1 MLNFLDSSG
10 LLALVSGHPDG
21 VVSKGCLAYMKSMKS
36 QLLAYSALAALAIAP
51 AQALAAQASQATAP
65 QPAVPA
71 SNLSVMTSVSS
82 FYDQYK
88 PTIWYK
94 GGAATPA
101 AAQLVT
107 ILRRAPI
114 EGLAFGP
121 QLADQVEAA
130 MRQAATGAPTDVA
143 NAERTLSAALV
154 TYVQA
159 LKRPTPGMIY
169 AYPVLSPQGG
179 RADQILLT
187 AAAAPSLEVYVSA
200 ASNVNPIYA
209 SIRDAAWRD
218 AQAAG
223 NLTPDPRLL
232 ANLERARTLPAR
244 GKFALVDSASQRLF
258 LYENGQVVDSMKV
271 VVGDKDKLGLPTP
284 LIASVMHYVTFNPY
298 WNVPHHLVRK
308 TVAPGYLKQ
317 GGAKYLKARG
327 YEVMSAWTD
336 DATVVDPD
344 TVDWKAVL
352 AGDKQIRVRQL
363 PGPTN
368 SMGKMK
374 FPFPNGQDIFLHDT
388 PTREHFAKSQRTIS
402 NGCVRLEDA
411 KRFARWLLG
420 TEPVAPSDGREV
432 RVQLPAGVPIY
443 LTYLTAQPT
452 EAGLT
457 YLEDVYGWDQPTAQQ
472 ASTTGIPTFLSQPS
486 AGGR

>member
-1 MLNFLDSSG
+1 
-10 LLALVSGHPDG
+10 
-21 VVSKGCLAYMKSMKS
+21 MKS
-36 QLLAYSALAALAIAP
+36 QLLAYAAAATLASAP
-51 AQALAAQASQATAP
+51 SHAQVIQASQPLA
-65 QPAVPA
+65 QPAA
-71 SNLSVMTSVSS
+71 TSTNLTVMSAVSS
-82 FYDQYK
+82 FYNQYK
-88 PTIWYK
+88 PSIWYK
-94 GGAATPA
+94 GGAVSPA

-114 EGLAFGP
+114 EGLSFGP

-130 MRQAATGAPTDVA
+130 MRQAATGAPADVA
-143 NAERTLSAALV
+143 SAEQTLSAALV

-169 AYPVLSPQGG
+169 AYQVLSPQGG

-200 ASNVNPIYA
+200 ASNINPIYA
-209 SIRDAAWRD
+209 SIRDAAFRQ
-218 AQAAG
+218 AQATG
-223 NLTPDPRLL
+223 NLAPDQRLL

-258 LYENGQVVDSMKV
+258 MYENGQIVDSMKV
-271 VVGDKDKLGLPTP
+271 VVGDKDELNLPTP

-308 TVAPGYLKQ
+308 IVAPGYLKQ
-317 GGAKYLKARG
+317 GGVKYLKARG
-327 YEVMSAWTD
+327 YEVMSDWTE
-336 DATVVDPD
+336 DATIVDPE
-344 TVDWKAVL
+344 TIDWKAVQ
-352 AGDKQIRVRQL
+352 AGQKQIRVRTL
-363 PGPTN
+363 PGPNN

-388 PTREHFAKSQRTIS
+388 PAREHFAKAQRTIS

-420 TEPVAPSDGREV
+420 SEPVAPSDGREV
-432 RVQLPAGVPIY
+432 RVQLPAGVPVY

-452 EAGLT
+452 ETGIT
-457 YLEDVYGWDQPTAQQ
+457 YLKDVYDWDHPTVPDTT
-472 ASTTGIPTFLSQPS
+472 ASTTGIPTFVRSS
-486 AGGR
+486 ASAAGQ

>member
-1 MLNFLDSSG
+1 
-10 LLALVSGHPDG
+10 
-21 VVSKGCLAYMKSMKS
+21 MKSMRS
-36 QLLAYSALAALAIAP
+36 QLLAYAAVASLATSPASAQTTALPAA
-51 AQALAAQASQATAP
+51 SP
-65 QPAVPA
+65 QPAV
-71 SNLSVMTSVSS
+71 STSHNLSIMSSVTS
-82 FYDQYK
+82 FYNQYR
-88 PTIWYK
+88 TQIWFK
-94 GGAATPA
+94 NGAASPA
-101 AAQLVT
+101 TAQLAT

-114 EGLAFGP
+114 EGLSFGP

-130 MRQAATGAPTDVA
+130 VRQAATGAPANVA
-143 NAERTLSAALV
+143 SAEQVLSAALV

-169 AYPVLSPQGG
+169 AYPVLSPQGS

-187 AAAAPSLEVYVSA
+187 AAAAPSLEVYLSA

-209 SIRDAAWRD
+209 SIRDAAFRQ

-232 ANLERARTLPAR
+232 ANLERARTLPAK
-244 GKFALVDSASQRLF
+244 GKFALVESASQRLF
-258 LYENGQVVDSMKV
+258 MYEDGQIVDSMKV

-284 LIASVMHYVTFNPY
+284 LIASVMHYMTFNPY
-298 WNVPHHLVRK
+298 WNVPHHLVKK
-308 TVAPGYLKQ
+308 TVAPGVIKE
-317 GGAKYLKARG
+317 GPKYLKSRG
-327 YEVMSAWTD
+327 YEVMSDWTEA
-336 DATVVDPD
+336 ATVVDPT

-352 AGDKQIRVRQL
+352 AGQKQIRVRQL

-388 PTREHFAKSQRTIS
+388 PTREHFAKAQRTIS

-411 KRFARWLLG
+411 KRFARWILG
-420 TEPVAPSDGREV
+420 REPVAPSADTEV

-452 EAGLT
+452 AEGLT
-457 YLEDVYGWDQPTAQQ
+457 YLKDVYGWDRPTVQST
-472 ASTTGIPTFLSQPS
+472 ASTTGIPTFLSSTTAS
-486 AGGR
+486 AAGQ

>member
-1 MLNFLDSSG
+1 
-10 LLALVSGHPDG
+10 
-21 VVSKGCLAYMKSMKS
+21 MKVMKS
-36 QLLAYSALAALAIAP
+36 QLLACAAAAALTMAP
-51 AQALAAQASQATAP
+51 AAASAADVAVAAQPAAIPAT
-65 QPAVPA
+65 
-71 SNLSVMTSVSS
+71 NLTVMTAVSS

-88 PTIWYK
+88 PTIWFK
-94 GGAATPA
+94 GGTATPA
-101 AAQLVT
+101 VAQLVT

-114 EGLAFGP
+114 EGLSFGP
-121 QLADQVEAA
+121 QVADQVEAA
-130 MRQAATGAPTDVA
+130 TRQAASGAPADVA

-169 AYPVLSPQGG
+169 AYSVLSPQGG

-187 AAAAPSLEVYVSA
+187 AAAAPSLEVYLSSA
-200 ASNVNPIYA
+200 TNINPIYS
-209 SIRDAAWRD
+209 SIRDAAWRQ
-218 AQAAG
+218 AQASG

-284 LIASVMHYVTFNPY
+284 LIASIMHYMTFNPY
-298 WNVPHHLVRK
+298 WNVPHHLVPK
-308 TVAPGYLKQ
+308 LVASGYLKQ
-317 GGAKYLKARG
+317 GGAKYLKSKG
-327 YEVMSAWTD
+327 YEVMSDWTD
-336 DATVVDPD
+336 NATVVDPA
-344 TVDWKAVL
+344 TVDWKAVM
-352 AGDKQIRVRQL
+352 AGEKKIRVRTL
-363 PGPTN
+363 PGPNN

-374 FPFPNGQDIFLHDT
+374 FPFPNGEDIFLHDT
-388 PTREHFAKSQRTIS
+388 PAREHFAKAQRTIS

-420 TEPVAPSDGREV
+420 REPVAPSADTEV

-452 EAGLT
+452 ETGLT
-457 YLEDVYGWDQPTAQQ
+457 YLKDVYDWDHPSTQQVAAYQATINAQQ
-472 ASTTGIPTFLSQPS
+472 SGV
-486 AGGR
+486 GR

>member
-1 MLNFLDSSG
+1 MNT
-10 LLALVSGHPDG
+10 
-21 VVSKGCLAYMKSMKS
+21 MKS
-36 QLLAYSALAALAIAP
+36 QLFACAAVASMVLTPASAMAADVVQASAP
-51 AQALAAQASQATAP
+51 AAA
-65 QPAVPA
+65 PA
-71 SNLSVMTSVSS
+71 SNFPIMAAVSS

-88 PTIWYK
+88 PTIWFK
-94 GGAATPA
+94 GGAVSPA
-101 AAQLVT
+101 AAQLAT

-114 EGLAFGP
+114 EGLSFGR

-130 MRQAATGAPTDVA
+130 VRQAASGAPADVI
-143 NAERTLSAALV
+143 NAERVLSSALV

-169 AYPVLSPQGG
+169 AYSVLSPQGS

-187 AAAAPSLEVYVSA
+187 ASAAPSLEVYLSS
-200 ASNVNPIYA
+200 ASNINPIYA
-209 SIRDAAWRD
+209 GIRDAAFRQ

-258 LYENGQVVDSMKV
+258 MYENGQVVDSMKV

-284 LIASVMHYVTFNPY
+284 LIASVMHYMTFNPY
-298 WNVPHHLVRK
+298 WNVPHHLVKK
-308 TVAPGYLKQ
+308 TVAPGVVRD
-317 GGAKYLKARG
+317 GPKYLKSRG
-327 YEVMSAWTD
+327 YEVMSDWTEE
-336 DATVVDPD
+336 ATVLDP
-344 TVDWKAVL
+344 TTIDWKAVV
-352 AGDKQIRVRQL
+352 AGQKQIRVRQL

-388 PTREHFAKSQRTIS
+388 PTREHFAKAQRTIS

-411 KRFARWLLG
+411 KRFARWILG
-420 TEPVAPSDGREV
+420 REPVAPSADTEV

-443 LTYLTAQPT
+443 LTYLTAQPNET
-452 EAGLT
+452 GLT
-457 YLEDVYGWDQPTAQQ
+457 YLKDVYGWDRPSGQVADGTQP
-472 ASTTGIPTFLSQPS
+472 TGIPVYAASGS
-486 AGGR
+486 GN

>member
-1 MLNFLDSSG
+1 
-10 LLALVSGHPDG
+10 
-21 VVSKGCLAYMKSMKS
+21 MKSMKS
-36 QLLAYSALAALAIAP
+36 QLLAYAAVASLAISP
-51 AQALAAQASQATAP
+51 AAAQTPGLPAASP
-65 QPAVPA
+65 QPAVSA
-71 SNLSVMTSVSS
+71 SNLPVMSSVTA
-82 FYDQYK
+82 FYNQYK
-88 PTIWYK
+88 TQIWFK
-94 GGAATPA
+94 NGAATPA
-101 AAQLVT
+101 TAQLAT

-114 EGLAFGP
+114 EGLSFGP

-130 MRQAATGAPTDVA
+130 VRQAATGAPADVA
-143 NAERTLSAALV
+143 SAEQVLSSALV

-187 AAAAPSLEVYVSA
+187 AAAAPSLEVYLSA

-209 SIRDAAWRD
+209 SIRDAAFRQ

-232 ANLERARTLPAR
+232 ANLERARTLPAK

-258 LYENGQVVDSMKV
+258 MYEDGQVVDSMKV

-284 LIASVMHYVTFNPY
+284 LIASVMHYMTFNPY
-298 WNVPHHLVRK
+298 WNVPHHLVKRN
-308 TVAPGYLKQ
+308 VAPAVVKEGP
-317 GGAKYLKARG
+317 KYLKSRG
-327 YEVMSAWTD
+327 YEVMSDWTEE
-336 DATVVDPD
+336 ATVLDPT
-344 TVDWKAVL
+344 TVDWKAVA
-352 AGDKQIRVRQL
+352 AGQKQIRVRQL

-388 PTREHFAKSQRTIS
+388 PTRGHFAKAQRTIS

-420 TEPVAPSDGREV
+420 SEPVAPSDGREV
-432 RVQLPAGVPIY
+432 RVQLPAGVPVY
-443 LTYLTAQPT
+443 LTYLTAQPST
-452 EAGLT
+452 EGLT
-457 YLEDVYGWDQPTAQQ
+457 YLTDVYGWDRPTVPST
-472 ASTTGIPTFLSQPS
+472 ASTTGIPTFLSS
-486 AGGR
+486 ATTSAAGQ

>member
-1 MLNFLDSSG
+1 
-10 LLALVSGHPDG
+10 
-21 VVSKGCLAYMKSMKS
+21 MKTMKS
-36 QLLAYSALAALAIAP
+36 QLLVYAAATLAISPAV
-51 AQALAAQASQATAP
+51 AQAADLPISSG
-65 QPAVPA
+65 QPAVA
-71 SNLSVMTSVSS
+71 STNLSVMSAVTS
-82 FYDQYK
+82 FYNQYR
-88 PTIWYK
+88 TQIWFK
-94 GGAATPA
+94 NGAATPA
-101 AAQLVT
+101 GAQLVT

-130 MRQAATGAPTDVA
+130 MQQAASGNPAAVS
-143 NAERTLSAALV
+143 NAEQLMSAALV

-169 AYPVLSPQGG
+169 AYPVLEPQGS
-179 RADQILLT
+179 RPDQILLT
-187 AAAAPSLEVYVSA
+187 AAAAPSLEVYLSA
-200 ASNVNPIYA
+200 AANVNPVYA
-209 SIRDAAWRD
+209 SIRDAAWRQ

-223 NLTPDPRLL
+223 NLTPDARLL
-232 ANLERARTLPAR
+232 ANLERARTLPPKGR
-244 GKFALVDSASQRLF
+244 FALVDSASQRLF
-258 LYENGQVVDSMKV
+258 MYENGQVVDSMKI

-284 LIASVMHYVTFNPY
+284 LIASVIHYITYNPY

-327 YEVMSAWTD
+327 YEVMSDWTD
-336 DATVVDPD
+336 NATVVDPD
-344 TVDWKAVL
+344 TIDWKAVL
-352 AGDKQIRVRQL
+352 AGDKQIRVRQQ

-388 PTREHFAKSQRTIS
+388 PMREYFSLAQRTKS

-420 TEPVAPSDGREV
+420 SEPVAPSDGREV
-432 RVQLPAGVPIY
+432 RVKLPAGVPVY

-452 EAGLT
+452 TEGLT
-457 YLEDVYGWDQPTAQQ
+457 YLKDVYDWDHPTLQQ
-472 ASTTGIPTFLSQPS
+472 STASATGVPAFLSSTTAS
-486 AGGR
+486 AAGQ